1 MFLNRIGAVAALLT
15 SVVTTPV
22 HSTPPPNHLGV
33 GFANMSDVSGTPRGQ
48 SQFFLGG
55 TAVFQG
61 YSASAVEVVPQGMRY
76 LHYYVYGT
84 GFESTPYCSGW
95 GNGPH
100 NLCQIPVTAGAPL
113 STVIAKIPQS
123 YSFPANSYVINS
135 NSMGG
140 ICSGWVLSASDNA
153 AVGAY
158 SVGTFSC
165 GVRPPTVTCDVTP
178 QDLRIDVGSV
188 GIGGR
193 AAGTVTGTVACSD
206 RASVRVRTPIL
217 LDGRL
222 RMGDSADAPVAVLT
236 INGRSAEQGAVISVA
251 TASEFTVS
259 AEVTNTLRAGV
270 FSGSTPLV
278 VEYM

>member
-1 MFLNRIGAVAALLT
+1 MFLNRIGTVVALLT
-15 SVVTTPV
+15 SVVTTPAQ
-22 HSTPPPNHLGV
+22 SQPPTQQLGV
-33 GFANMSDVSGTPRGQ
+33 GYADMSGVTGTAATGPSLFYLSGTAA
-48 SQFFLGG
+48 FD
-55 TAVFQG
+55 G
-61 YSASAVEVVPQGMRY
+61 YAATPGEVVPQGMQY
-76 LHYYVYGT
+76 LHYYVYGA
-84 GFESTPYCSGW
+84 GFESDPFCLASG
-95 GNGPH
+95 PDR
-100 NLCQIPVTAGAPL
+100 LCNIPVTAGAPL
-113 STVIAKIPQS
+113 STVIAKIPPS
-123 YSFPANSYVINS
+123 YYFGVKNYVIKS
-135 NSMGG
+135 SGLGG
-140 ICSGWVLSASDNA
+140 ICSGWVLSASRNA
-153 AVGAY
+153 AAGAY

-165 GVRPPTVTCDVTP
+165 GVRPPTVTCDVAP

-222 RMGDSADAPVAVLT
+222 RMGDSADAPLAVLT